1 MSRFP
6 AQKRP
11 ARWSQTSLVLTPAED
26 RPCAS
31 SPAEPPA
38 ASTPPVE
45 EPPEAPPAL
54 ERAPYMSIAFDVE
67 RRRTRAAK
75 NNA

>member
-6 AQKRP
+6 AQKSP

-45 EPPEAPPAL
+45 EPPAL

-75 NNA
+75 NTA